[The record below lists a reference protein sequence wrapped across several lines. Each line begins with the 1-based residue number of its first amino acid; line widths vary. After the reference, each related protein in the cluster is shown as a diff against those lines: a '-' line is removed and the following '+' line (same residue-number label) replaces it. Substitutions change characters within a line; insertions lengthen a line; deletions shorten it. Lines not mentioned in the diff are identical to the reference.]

1 MAFTLQIKQKK
12 LFGKT
17 KLDIPTLAR
26 ACGFKYGSDD
36 DFFILQEGQEN
47 NKTAI
52 FYNPDRIGRGIFFD
66 GTKGD
71 NGF

>member
-1 MAFTLQIKQKK
+1 MRADLSMALMTI
-12 LFGKT
+12 
-17 KLDIPTLAR
+17 
-26 ACGFKYGSDD
+26 
-36 DFFILQEGQEN
+36 FFILQEGQEN

-52 FYNPDRIGRGIFFD
+52 IYNPNRIGRGIFFD